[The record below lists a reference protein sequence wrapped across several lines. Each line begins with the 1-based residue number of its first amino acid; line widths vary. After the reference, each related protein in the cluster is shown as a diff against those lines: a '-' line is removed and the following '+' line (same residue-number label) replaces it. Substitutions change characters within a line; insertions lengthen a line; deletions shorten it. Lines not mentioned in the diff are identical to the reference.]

1 MQLFFSDL
9 HLSPTR
15 PKQVN
20 LFLKCLEKAGKEANS
35 VFILGDLFDFWVG
48 DDDYRYP
55 SAEVK
60 QALRLLTSTG
70 THLFLSVGNRD
81 FLLGDKF
88 AEETRAVLLPD
99 YEMIDLGG
107 ERTLITHGDL
117 LCTKDR
123 TYQRFRKVV
132 RNKFIQKLFLSLPLS
147 LRVNIASKTQNETLK
162 STKKKPMEIMDV
174 EPDQVNRLLT
184 RHKSTLLIHGH
195 THRPAIHAIE
205 IEGKKHRRVVLGDWC
220 DPNPYLFICQLDD
233 QRLIRANDYL
243 GNFLN

>member
-60 QALRLLTSTG
+60 QALRLLTSAG

-88 AEETRAVLLPD
+88 AEETGSVLLPD
-99 YEMIDLGG
+99 YEIIELDG

-123 TYQRFRKVV
+123 TYQRFRRVV
-132 RNKFIQKLFLSLPLS
+132 RNKFIQKLFLSLPLT
-147 LRVNIASKTQNETLK
+147 LRVNIAFKTQNETLK

-174 EPDQVNRLLT
+174 EPDEVKRLMKH
-184 RHKSTLLIHGH
+184 HKSTLLIHGH
-195 THRPAIHAIE
+195 THCPAIHTVE
-205 IEGKKHRRVVLGDWC
+205 IEGKKIRRVVLGDWC

-243 GNFLN
+243 GKPP